1 MQRLIRLATGTA
13 SAALLG
19 LAGNAGADVVDTR
32 ELAETIPVAAGEPLV
47 VIVKNVM
54 GPNRVTGHDAN
65 TVELRA
71 TETVRGDLQADIEK
85 VKSFYE
91 GKMRLKEYSADTTD
105 LMTRDLDGYA
115 VTARE
120 LLPGKLEL
128 QSINNTADEIGSIQY
143 TWRNF
148 VNRIS
153 PTAIVIALLVSF
165 ILDGVVPLFTLL
177 VVRPDNW
184 Y

>member
-1 MQRLIRLATGTA
+1 M
-13 SAALLG
+13 
-19 LAGNAGADVVDTR
+19 
-32 ELAETIPVAAGEPLV
+32 
-47 VIVKNVM
+47 
-54 GPNRVTGHDAN
+54 
-65 TVELRA
+65 
-71 TETVRGDLQADIEK
+71 
-85 VKSFYE
+85 KSFYE

-115 VTARE
+115 VSARE
-120 LLPGKLEL
+120 LLPGELEL
-128 QSINNTADEIGSIQY
+128 RSINNTADEIGSIQY

-148 VNRIS
+148 INWIS
-153 PTAIVIALLVSF
+153 PTAIVIAILVSF